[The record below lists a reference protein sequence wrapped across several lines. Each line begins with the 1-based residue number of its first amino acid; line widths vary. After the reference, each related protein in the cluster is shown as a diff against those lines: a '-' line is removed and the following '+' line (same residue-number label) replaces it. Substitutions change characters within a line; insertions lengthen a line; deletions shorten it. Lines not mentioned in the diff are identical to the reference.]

1 MAKILRKEVVL
12 LGLSLPEDGYHA
24 IDESFSW
31 RQAEGGMAMFY
42 RYFHNLAALSAS
54 TRQSQLA

>member
-1 MAKILRKEVVL
+1 VL

-24 IDESFSW
+24 INESFSW

-42 RYFHNLAALSAS
+42 RYFHHLAAIAPA
-54 TRQSQLA
+54 RR

>member
-1 MAKILRKEVVL
+1 VL

-24 IDESFSW
+24 INESFSW

-42 RYFHNLAALSAS
+42 QYFQHLASM
-54 TRQSQLA
+54 